1 MTRILLWYWGRRG
14 GGAQFSLSLARALA
28 PGGLALSVSQQ
39 NSLISAFRDLPVP
52 RQEVATYNGVAGFAA
67 GFARLPALGAALRRF
82 AAQQGTPIV
91 ISSMAHPWT
100 PFLAP
105 GLVRAGLTFVPVVHD
120 AAPHPGDSS
129 LLFGWRL
136 DQELAAARAAVVLS
150 DTVGAAVAAR
160 RPGLPLIRMEI
171 GAHLPYGA
179 AAASTRRSDFLFFGR
194 IRRYKGLD
202 ILRDAWPLVRAANPQ
217 ATLRILGEGDL
228 DACAPSLSAL
238 PGVSVDLRWVPDTA
252 IAAEVTSA
260 SALVLPYREASQS
273 GVVPIALALGVPV
286 VATAV
291 GGLAAQVADG
301 RTGLVVSPDHIALA
315 TAMKRM
321 LDPAIRDG
329 LAAGALSTGASLS
342 DWAARACALRD
353 EITRLIGK

>member
-82 AAQQGTPIV
+82 AAHQGTPIV

-150 DTVGAAVAAR
+150 DAVGAAVAAR

-179 AAASTRRSDFLFFGR
+179 AAASTRRSDFSFSAASG
-194 IRRYKGLD
+194 
-202 ILRDAWPLVRAANPQ
+202 ATRALTSC
-217 ATLRILGEGDL
+217 ATRGPSCVLRILRPPFVFW
-228 DACAPSLSAL
+228 ARATSMR
-238 PGVSVDLRWVPDTA
+238 VLRASPLYPA
-252 IAAEVTSA
+252 SA
-260 SALVLPYREASQS
+260 STYAGCPTLQS
-273 GVVPIALALGVPV
+273 RPKSPPLARSCCPIAKRVSRVSYLLHSRLACL
-286 VATAV
+286 
-291 GGLAAQVADG
+291 
-301 RTGLVVSPDHIALA
+301 
-315 TAMKRM
+315 
-321 LDPAIRDG
+321 
-329 LAAGALSTGASLS
+329 
-342 DWAARACALRD
+342 
-353 EITRLIGK
+353 